1 MKSIVSGS
9 EGETEALARETAMG
23 LSAGDVVY
31 LVGDLGAGKTTFAR
45 GLAAGLGAVA
55 SEVASPTFAILHE
68 YAAPGGVVVMRHLDL
83 YRLLDSASELEIL
96 GLPDAVAGAPVAVEW
111 PGEAIAVALPPT
123 LRVTIAVDS
132 GDARRISIQQA
143 SHSGS
148 GRNGR
153 SLEREDQPG

>member
-1 MKSIVSGS
+1 VITRS
-9 EGETEALARETAMG
+9 EGETEALARELATE

-68 YAAPGGVVVMRHLDL
+68 YASPGGAVVLRHLDL
-83 YRLLDSASELEIL
+83 YRLADRASDLEIL

-111 PGEAIAVALPPT
+111 PGEAIRAALPPT
-123 LRVTIAVDS
+123 VRVSIAAEP
-132 GDARRISIQQA
+132 GDARRISIHRA
-143 SHSGS
+143 FPPGS
-148 GRNGR
+148 AGV
-153 SLEREDQPG
+153 ERL

>member
-1 MKSIVSGS
+1 VITRS
-9 EGETEALARETAMG
+9 EGETEALARELATE

-68 YAAPGGVVVMRHLDL
+68 YASPGGAVVLRHLDL
-83 YRLLDSASELEIL
+83 YRLADRASDLEIL

-111 PGEAIAVALPPT
+111 PGEAIRAALPPT
-123 LRVTIAVDS
+123 VRVSIAAEP
-132 GDARRISIQQA
+132 GDARRISIHRA
-143 SHSGS
+143 SPSGVE
-148 GRNGR
+148 G
-153 SLEREDQPG
+153 P